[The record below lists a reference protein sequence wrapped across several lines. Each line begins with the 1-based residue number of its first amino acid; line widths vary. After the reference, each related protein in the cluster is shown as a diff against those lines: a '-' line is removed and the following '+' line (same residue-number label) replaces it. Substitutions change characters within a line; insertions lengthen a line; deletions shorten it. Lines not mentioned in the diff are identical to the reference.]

1 MDRLKKITHW
11 QNSVP
16 HTATFK
22 EKKKK
27 KEESYYLLE
36 KVYYGAYGH
45 DKLSAMYVIMAQW

>member
-22 EKKKK
+22 EKKSKGLK
-27 KEESYYLLE
+27 KEKKEKRRKLLSLG
-36 KVYYGAYGH
+36 KSVLWGIWA
-45 DKLSAMYVIMAQW
+45 